1 MLSVFI
7 RHKIITAILLLPLVV
22 LLAVAGFVRYR
33 MQGPYRDYAVDLV
46 LPTPGAWPA
55 IGSLEVGVAA
65 RDITP
70 VLAEKD
76 PWVDVNEDSKFDPD
90 IDTWEDKNGN
100 GDFDFV
106 WLAGFDNHRPAKGIN
121 DPLWARALAFRN
133 NGVTAAIVSVDSIG
147 LTHDLYIAVRK
158 MIQEKNP
165 QVSHVTFAA
174 THSHQA
180 PDTMGLYSYGLLW
193 NSHFDED
200 YLRQVQ
206 EGARDAV
213 LAAVENLRPADAVI
227 VNGQVPEE
235 NFIYDSRDP
244 QVMDHQLPL
253 AWFKEKGTENT
264 IAVLASWGMHPEA
277 MGGNNPYVSS
287 DFVHYFRK
295 SIEEGLEGPGGFP
308 AFGGTCVYFSGPLG
322 GLMTQLDIAITDRH
336 GNAFKDDSADKA
348 RAHGENLAIL
358 AANALR
364 GPGARPMAEHGVAC
378 CARTFYVAMGGPYK
392 AALYLGLVHPGVYD
406 GKVRSEIDA
415 FRVGEIEMLTTP
427 GELFP
432 EIAFGGIENPEGAD
446 FRIPPAEAPPFVNA
460 MGSAVNMVFNL
471 GNDEIGYIVPK
482 SQWDQE
488 APYTYGNKEAPYG
501 EEYTGN
507 PDVAPEIHRVSM
519 SVLQD
524 LHNTL
529 ESAPAAGQS

>member
-33 MQGPYRDYAVDLV
+33 MQGPYRDYAVDVV
-46 LPTPGAWPA
+46 LPAPGTWPA
-55 IGSLEVGVAA
+55 VGPLEVGVAA

-70 VLAEKD
+70 ILADKD
-76 PWVDVNEDSKFDPD
+76 PWVDVDENNEFDPD

-106 WLAGFDNHRPAKGIN
+106 WLAGFDNHRPAKGVH

-133 NGVTAAIVSVDSIG
+133 NGVTAAIVSIDSIG

-158 MIQEKNP
+158 MIQERNP
-165 QVSHVTFAA
+165 HISHVAFAA

-200 YLRQVQ
+200 YLRQLQ

-213 LAAVENLRPADAVI
+213 LAAVENLRPADTVI

-253 AWFKEKGTENT
+253 AWFKEQGTEKT

-277 MGGNNPYVSS
+277 MGGHNPLVSS

-336 GNAFKDDSADKA
+336 GKSFEDDSAEKA
-348 RAHGENLAIL
+348 RAQGENLAIL

-364 GPGARPMAEHGVAC
+364 GPGAKPMAEHRVAL

-406 GKVRSEIDA
+406 GKVRSGSTPCASAKSDA
-415 FRVGEIEMLTTP
+415 DHPRRTSRSRLRQHRE
-427 GELFP
+427 
-432 EIAFGGIENPEGAD
+432 PEGAD
-446 FRIPPAEAPPFVNA
+446 FKIPPGAAFECHGQHRQHGTSWATTRSAHRAQVEMGPGSTLYLRQQ
-460 MGSAVNMVFNL
+460 GSALRRRVYRDRMWRRR
-471 GNDEIGYIVPK
+471 
-482 SQWDQE
+482 S
-488 APYTYGNKEAPYG
+488 
-501 EEYTGN
+501 TG
-507 PDVAPEIHRVSM
+507 
-519 SVLQD
+519 
-524 LHNTL
+524 
-529 ESAPAAGQS
+529 SACPCCRIYHTRIRARGDKP